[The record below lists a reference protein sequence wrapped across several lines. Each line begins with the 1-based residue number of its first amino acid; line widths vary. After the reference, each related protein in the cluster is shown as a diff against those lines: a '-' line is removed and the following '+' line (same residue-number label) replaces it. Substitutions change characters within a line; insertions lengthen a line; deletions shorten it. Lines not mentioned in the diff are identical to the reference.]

1 MTMQMTIE
9 KITPKKAAEYIAT
22 VDTSKQRPLK
32 QAKIDDYATSMA
44 HGHWVLTH
52 QGIAFDD
59 EGNLCD
65 GQHRM
70 HAVVKSGVTVEMQV
84 TRNMIQ
90 KQGNLF
96 TFDAIDQ
103 GVKRHIGEQ
112 LHVRHGVKNANTT
125 AAAAKLI
132 AQLCTN
138 RGLVMTVANTLGV
151 LQYFQKEIEEAHS
164 MLQSTAGMLRAPI
177 LGSCAFAL
185 RVGGDPVREYVK
197 KVGSGENIKRG
208 DPAFAFRQYALNYKV
223 DGGGYGRGALQLAC
237 LTCAMH
243 AMIGSDL
250 KQIKQSKRGV
260 DFFMDKQPRV
270 VKAIC
275 DMFQI

>member
-1 MTMQMTIE
+1 MKMRMTIE
-9 KITPKKAAEYIAT
+9 TITPAKALEYLAT

-32 QAKIDDYATSMA
+32 KMKIDDYAASMA

-70 HAVVKSGVTVEMQV
+70 HAVVKSGATVEMQV
-84 TRNMIQ
+84 TRNLVQ
-90 KQGNLF
+90 KQNDLF

-112 LHVRHGVKNANTT
+112 LHVRHGVKNANQT
-125 AAAAKLI
+125 AAAAKRI

-151 LQYFQKEIEEAHS
+151 LQYFRKEIEASHG
-164 MLQSTAGMLRAPI
+164 MLQSTSGMLRAPI

-185 RVGGDPVREYVK
+185 RVGGEPVRDFVE
-197 KVGSGENIKRG
+197 KVGSGESIKRG

-223 DGGGYGRGALQLAC
+223 NGGGYGRGALQLAC
-237 LTCAMH
+237 LTSAMH

-250 KQIKQSKRGV
+250 KLIKRSKIGL
-260 DFFMDKQPRV
+260 DFFADKQPRV

-275 DMFQI
+275 DMFTI